1 MGKCTLKE
9 SLWERAMATEF
20 VETLIGGGRA
30 GPTMSHAL
38 SKRGRPRDPGNRAG
52 RYKVAPPSI
61 ATSAPVMY
69 PLSSDSRNSTR
80 AATSSAVPRRFIGTA
95 SSRR

>member
-20 VETLIGGGRA
+20 VETLIGGGRT

-38 SKRGRPRDPGNRAG
+38 SKCGCPRDPD
-52 RYKVAPPSI
+52 I
-61 ATSAPVMY
+61 APV
-69 PLSSDSRNSTR
+69 
-80 AATSSAVPRRFIGTA
+80 ATK
-95 SSRR
+95 SRRRRSQLRRR